1 MVIHYPV
8 LVRGIL
14 REDFELDDQ
23 RVYSFQMCC
32 GIFYS
37 LSTETLH
44 HERSKC

>member
-1 MVIHYPV
+1 MVIHYPL

-14 REDFELDDQ
+14 TEDIELDDQ

-37 LSTETLH
+37 LSTETPPH
-44 HERSKC
+44 KRSKC